1 MLTPATL
8 SMLPTNSLAAMTE
21 ENDAVAAEVP
31 QAVAYENLRTDF
43 FVTVLGSG
51 AALPT
56 FSRHCSA
63 QVVSIR
69 GYKLLIDCGEG
80 TQGQIRASHHR
91 LQAFSV
97 ICISHLHGDHFFGL
111 PGLLSTMHLC
121 GRTEPVTLIGP
132 KGLKEALTTMLHY
145 SGCFLK
151 YELIFRE
158 LTMEEC
164 RGGSIEVFANAHCK
178 VSAFGL
184 RHSIETFG
192 YMIEE
197 VPRNESPARRYAYCC
212 DTGYFDE
219 LAEMVRGVE
228 LLCVESTFADDYHA
242 VAAEKQHCTAAQAAL
257 LAQKADVGRLLL
269 THFSN
274 RYKDLSVLLDE
285 ARPIFPETLA
295 ALDCVRFGVEYKGKF
310 LKSLAQYD
318 AERLAGQK

>member
-1 MLTPATL
+1 M
-8 SMLPTNSLAAMTE
+8 SVE
-21 ENDAVAAEVP
+21 P
-31 QAVAYENLRTDF
+31 QNVIYENLRTDF

-63 QVVSIR
+63 QVVNIR
-69 GYKLLIDCGEG
+69 GFRLLLDCGEG
-80 TQGQIRASHHR
+80 TQGQLRACRQR

-97 ICISHLHGDHFFGL
+97 ICLSHLHGDHFFGL
-111 PGLLSTMHLC
+111 PGLLATMHLC

-132 KGLKEALTTMLHY
+132 KGLKEALTTMLNY
-145 SGCFLK
+145 SGCFLNF
-151 YELIFRE
+151 ELLFRE
-158 LTMEEC
+158 LTAGEC
-164 RGGSIEVFANAHCK
+164 RVGGIEVYANNQCR
-178 VSAFGL
+178 VSAFTL

-197 VPRNESPARRYAYCC
+197 VPRNERPARRYAYCC
-212 DTGYFDE
+212 DTGYFEE
-219 LAEMVRGVE
+219 LSDLVRGVE
-228 LLCVESTFADDYHA
+228 LLCVESTFADDYRA
-242 VAAEKQHCTAAQAAL
+242 VALSKQHCTASQAAL
-257 LAQKADVGRLLL
+257 LAQKAEVGRLLL

-295 ALDCVRFGVEYKGKF
+295 AIDCTRFGVEYRGKF

-318 AERLAGQK
+318 AERIANQK